1 MTREFLRQSSP
12 FAHRHRIHPH
22 TKGSTVATPHTHT
35 TNRAHN
41 HGRHRQAVRQST
53 TAALVAACI
62 AAGITLAP
70 NAAAEPGQAGIT
82 DNNNQA
88 GITGERGQAGVTTPA
103 PEPPETPQ
111 ASAEDAGTTSDWGTY
126 IPIPTEY
133 QNVPTRHV
141 PTYTEPTDTD
151 DAPSPAGE
159 QQVPEPE
166 QTPES
171 APGHSVPVA
180 PIQAPKDTYRFGYL
194 TGPRPDWLPKTEADR
209 LNNTS
214 AILEA
219 QGATFFNSLGVP
231 TTRSDRMAAAA
242 TAGAVTAGVA
252 GATATGVTAGAVGAA
267 GGALIGLA
275 AGTAIGGP
283 VLAGPGAGTGAI
295 IGGVALGAP
304 AAVTVGALSAAGGA
318 LAGAAYGAGENLGEA
333 PEPAPVPAPQPVP
346 VVDLQPAAQ
355 FVEQVTPAAAQA
367 VDAATTTTT
376 GSAAIDWADDTAQ
389 TAAEAIGQPSIDQAV
404 DAGAQTA
411 AWVAEQPGGHQL
423 LQAAA
428 DLRSAMPAEIGALV
442 STIETAA
449 R

>member
-1 MTREFLRQSSP
+1 MTAP
-12 FAHRHRIHPH
+12 NPH
-22 TKGSTVATPHTHT
+22 AR
-35 TNRAHN
+35 NRAH
-41 HGRHRQAVRQST
+41 HTGRHRQAVRQST

-62 AAGITLAP
+62 AAGISLAP
-70 NAAAEPGQAGIT
+70 NAAAAPGQAGIN
-82 DNNNQA
+82 DNTGQA
-88 GITGERGQAGVTTPA
+88 GITGDGGQAGVTTPTPA
-103 PEPPETPQ
+103 PSQTPQ
-111 ASAEDAGTTSDWGTY
+111 QSSEDAGTTADWDTY

-133 QNVPTRHV
+133 QNVPTRQA
-141 PTYTEPTDTD
+141 PTYTEPTYYNDT
-151 DAPSPAGE
+151 PLPVGE
-159 QQVPEPE
+159 QHVPEADQEPE
-166 QTPES
+166 IV
-171 APGHSVPVA
+171 PGHGGPVA
-180 PIQAPKDTYRFGYL
+180 PIQAPEDTYRFGYL
-194 TGPRPDWLPKTEADR
+194 TGPRPDWLPKTEADK

-252 GATATGVTAGAVGAA
+252 GATGAGVTAGAVGAA

-295 IGGVALGAP
+295 IGGLALGAP

-333 PEPAPVPAPQPVP
+333 PEPAPVPAPEPAP

-355 FVEQVTPAAAQA
+355 FVEQATPAAAQA
-367 VDAATTTTT
+367 VDTAATTTT
-376 GSAAIDWADDTAQ
+376 GSAALEWADNTAPAI
-389 TAAEAIGQPSIDQAV
+389 TEAIGQPVIDQAV
-404 DAGAQTA
+404 DAGTQTA
-411 AWVAEQPGGHQL
+411 AWVAEQPGGNQL
-423 LQAAA
+423 LQAGA
-428 DLRSAMPAEIGALV
+428 DLRTAMPTEVGALL
-442 STIETAA
+442 STVETAA

>member
-1 MTREFLRQSSP
+1 M
-12 FAHRHRIHPH
+12 
-22 TKGSTVATPHTHT
+22 ATPNTHT
-35 TNRAHN
+35 TNRAH
-41 HGRHRQAVRQST
+41 HRGRHRQAVRQST

-62 AAGITLAP
+62 AAGISLAP
-70 NAAAEPGQAGIT
+70 NAAAAPGQAGVT

-88 GITGERGQAGVTTPA
+88 GITDHGGGQAGVTTPA

-111 ASAEDAGTTSDWGTY
+111 ASAEDAGTTSDWDTY

-141 PTYTEPTDTD
+141 PTYTEPTYTAE
-151 DAPSPAGE
+151 APSPTGE
-159 QQVPEPE
+159 QHLPEPE

-171 APGHSVPVA
+171 APAQDVPVA

-194 TGPRPDWLPKTEADR
+194 TGPRPDWLPKTEADK

-242 TAGAVTAGVA
+242 TAGAVTAGAA
-252 GATATGVTAGAVGAA
+252 GATAAGVTAGAVGAA

-333 PEPAPVPAPQPVP
+333 PEPAPVPAPQPAP

-367 VDAATTTTT
+367 ADAATTTTT
-376 GSAAIDWADDTAQ
+376 GSAAIDWADHTAQ
-389 TAAEAIGQPSIDQAV
+389 TAADAIGQPSIDQV
-404 DAGAQTA
+404 IDAGTQTA

-423 LQAAA
+423 LQAGA
-428 DLRSAMPAEIGALV
+428 DLRAAMPAEIGALV

>member
-1 MTREFLRQSSP
+1 MT
-12 FAHRHRIHPH
+12 
-22 TKGSTVATPHTHT
+22 TPNPHT
-35 TNRAHN
+35 TNRAHH

-62 AAGITLAP
+62 AAGISLAP
-70 NAAAEPGQAGIT
+70 NTSAAPGQAGIT
-82 DNNNQA
+82 DNPGQA
-88 GITGERGQAGVTTPA
+88 GITGDGGQAGVTTPT
-103 PEPPETPQ
+103 PEPSQ
-111 ASAEDAGTTSDWGTY
+111 AAEESSEDAGTTSDWDTY

-133 QNVPTRHV
+133 QNVPTRQV
-141 PTYTEPTDTD
+141 PTYTEPTYYD

-159 QQVPEPE
+159 QQIPELNQAPE
-166 QTPES
+166 I
-171 APGHSVPVA
+171 APGQGTPVA
-180 PIQAPKDTYRFGYL
+180 PIQAPEDTYRFGYL
-194 TGPRPDWLPKTEADR
+194 TGPRPDWLPKTEADK

-219 QGATFFNSLGVP
+219 QGATIFNSLGVP

-252 GATATGVTAGAVGAA
+252 GATAAGVTAGAVGAA

-295 IGGVALGAP
+295 IGGLALGAP

-333 PEPAPVPAPQPVP
+333 PEPAPVPAPEPAP
-346 VVDLQPAAQ
+346 AVDLQPVAQ
-355 FVEQVTPAAAQA
+355 FVEQVTPEAVQA
-367 VDAATTTTT
+367 VDTAATTTT
-376 GSAAIDWADDTAQ
+376 GSAAIEWADNTAPAV
-389 TAAEAIGQPSIDQAV
+389 TEGLGQPVIDQAV
-404 DAGAQTA
+404 DVGTQTA
-411 AWVAEQPGGHQL
+411 TWVAEQPGGEQL
-423 LQAAA
+423 LQASA
-428 DLRSAMPAEIGALV
+428 DLRTAMPAEVGALL